1 MITIDAIKTMFDSS
15 DTLEEYKEIYD
26 ILNKRKAQ
34 MNRSYW
40 DITEK
45 AAARTEH
52 VPLDIDSLKEYVASI
67 STEEREILEDYA
79 RTQIQLRA
87 AIMEIDELLK
97 DTHLKIRGFYDSN
110 L

>member
-1 MITIDAIKTMFDSS
+1 MITIEAIKTMYESS

-52 VPLDIDSLKEYVASI
+52 VP
-67 STEEREILEDYA
+67 
-79 RTQIQLRA
+79 
-87 AIMEIDELLK
+87 
-97 DTHLKIRGFYDSN
+97 
-110 L
+110 